1 MRLHEKFS
9 NFLQRAF
16 KVLFFYYFVLREYS
30 NKSMIVKVA
39 GRAMMSL
46 LCSVHLLCSDEQVF
60 FCFTVLRESSSQSYA
75 LSQIAIFVKG

>member
-60 FCFTVLRESSSQSYA
+60 LLHSTREFIPVLRS
-75 LSQIAIFVKG
+75 